1 MSAGLVLLLIVACLV
16 AMLPVWRLR
25 VAGWPAR
32 WMLVAWL
39 VYAIGIIL
47 AVRFAGGFRFL
58 LPILVLAY
66 VAPFVAGPERLARVL
81 RGRRREEPV
90 VIDVTP
96 KAALGLPAP
105 PRSDVAG
112 PGVGDDDAAG
122 NARAGDGVDDADG
135 DDALTGDDGV
145 AETDGD
151 AR

>member
-1 MSAGLVLLLIVACLV
+1 MSPGLALLVIVVCLV

-32 WMLVAWL
+32 WLFAAWL

-47 AVRFAGGFRFL
+47 AVRFTGGFRFL

-81 RGRRREEPV
+81 RGRSPEEPS

-96 KAALGLPAP
+96 KAAPGLPP
-105 PRSDVAG
+105 PS
-112 PGVGDDDAAG
+112 GDDD
-122 NARAGDGVDDADG
+122 RVDDDAPDDSHG
-135 DDALTGDDGV
+135 DP
-145 AETDGD
+145 
-151 AR
+151 R

>member
-1 MSAGLVLLLIVACLV
+1 MSPGLVLLLLVAFLV

-32 WMLVAWL
+32 WLFVAWL
-39 VYAIGIIL
+39 VYAMGIVL
-47 AVRFAGGFRFL
+47 VVRFAGAFRFL

-96 KAALGLPAP
+96 KPPPGLPEP
-105 PRSDVAG
+105 TGTDVAG
-112 PGVGDDDAAG
+112 TDAGDDDPAGDDWAAG
-122 NARAGDGVDDADG
+122 AAGGP
-135 DDALTGDDGV
+135 
-145 AETDGD
+145 
-151 AR
+151 R

>member
-1 MSAGLVLLLIVACLV
+1 MSPGIVLLLIVACLV

-32 WMLVAWL
+32 WLLAAWL
-39 VYAIGIIL
+39 VYTLGIIL

-96 KAALGLPAP
+96 KAAPKLPSPAGDDGMDDAP
-105 PRSDVAG
+105 
-112 PGVGDDDAAG
+112 VGDDGAG
-122 NARAGDGVDDADG
+122 EAHGDS
-135 DDALTGDDGV
+135 
-145 AETDGD
+145 
-151 AR
+151 R

>member
-32 WMLVAWL
+32 WLLAAWL
-39 VYAIGIIL
+39 VYSLGIIL
-47 AVRFAGGFRFL
+47 AVRFAGAFRFL

-66 VAPFVAGPERLARVL
+66 IAPFVAGPERLARVL

-96 KAALGLPAP
+96 KPPPGLPAP
-105 PRSDVAG
+105 ADG
-112 PGVGDDDAAG
+112 DEVGRADD
-122 NARAGDGVDDADG
+122 DGVDDEAP
-135 DDALTGDDGV
+135 DDG
-145 AETDGD
+145 ADDSQGD
-151 AR
+151 PH